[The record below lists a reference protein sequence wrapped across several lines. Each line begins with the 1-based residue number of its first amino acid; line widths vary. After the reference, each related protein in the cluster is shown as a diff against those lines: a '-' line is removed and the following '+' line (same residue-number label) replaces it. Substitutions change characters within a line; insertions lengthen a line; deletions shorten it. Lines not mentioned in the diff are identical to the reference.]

1 MTDAANL
8 ERRYRRLLKCFPA
21 RYRREHEQEI
31 LSVLMA
37 GAEDG
42 QRWPRLAEAADLLRS
57 ATSMRLRNRWR
68 TSWAWEYR
76 HRRVIVPV
84 RVLSGIWLVAL
95 TAILYGYGLGGW
107 WGALLLPAAAA
118 HFYAAYRSLRHRVQS

>member
-1 MTDAANL
+1 
-8 ERRYRRLLKCFPA
+8 
-21 RYRREHEQEI
+21 
-31 LSVLMA
+31 VLMA
-37 GAEDG
+37 GATEG
-42 QRWPRLAEAADLLRS
+42 QRRPRLAEAADLLRS

-95 TAILYGYGLGGW
+95 TAIPYGYGLGGW
-107 WGALLLPAAAA
+107 WGVLLVPAAAL
-118 HFYAAYRSLRHRVQS
+118 HFYAAYRSLRHAVQS